1 METTRSSACMR
12 WVVKTR
18 LGWLWTTQVSLYF
31 SSWIDSTYRWV
42 SPLKSCSCYDQLK
55 PQAVSPEHASPQMF
69 SILLSCRLLK
79 PRPQFSSCAASAFT
93 CPRTSWPAGVWETSR
108 ITSAHTCLTRAS
120 YSTQLHR
127 EKPFP
132 SLLPKPSEANW
143 CTHLH
148 PFPFKRFELVLGSFL
163 FLLLPTRSPLPD
175 LKLIQ
180 FPSLFFFFP
189 PHTPNVFSSSLC
201 HFWIGSP
208 PPFFFF
214 ISLLLHSLL
223 LTHPVLFI
231 WTCTNIDFEWL
242 VVLLEPHCQ
251 QHRSLKELF
260 MLHQNRNKQ
269 YTGLHG
275 GSQMDVFLY
284 PCCHKKGLLKLVCNV
299 KRGF

>member
-1 METTRSSACMR
+1 METTRSNACMR

-42 SPLKSCSCYDQLK
+42 SPLKSCSWFDQLK

-69 SILLSCRLLK
+69 SIRLSCRLLK

-120 YSTQLHR
+120 YATQPHR
-127 EKPFP
+127 EKSFP

-163 FLLLPTRSPLPD
+163 FCCYLLVL
-175 LKLIQ
+175 
-180 FPSLFFFFP
+180 PSLTWSWFSSHPCFFFFFFFFYP
-189 PHTPNVFSSSLC
+189 
-201 HFWIGSP
+201 SP
-208 PPFFFF
+208 SPFFFSF
-214 ISLLLHSLL
+214 LCPFLFCSPIFFYFTPSPFP
-223 LTHPVLFI
+223 LTHSSSFVYLNLHEHWFWVVGCSLGAALSTAPVIEGTLYVASKQEQTIHRSSRWFSDGRVFYI
-231 WTCTNIDFEWL
+231 L
-242 VVLLEPHCQ
+242 VVIRKDC
-251 QHRSLKELF
+251 
-260 MLHQNRNKQ
+260 
-269 YTGLHG
+269 
-275 GSQMDVFLY
+275 
-284 PCCHKKGLLKLVCNV
+284 
-299 KRGF
+299 

>member
-42 SPLKSCSCYDQLK
+42 SPLKSWSCYDQLK

-189 PHTPNVFSSSLC
+189 PSHSQCFFFFSLP
-201 HFWIGSP
+201 FLDWFP

-214 ISLLLHSLL
+214 LFHSFSIPSYSLIQFCLFEPARTLILSGWLFSWSHTVNSTGHWRNSLCCIK
-223 LTHPVLFI
+223 TGTNNTQVFTVVLR
-231 WTCTNIDFEWL
+231 WTCFYIL
-242 VVLLEPHCQ
+242 VVIRKDC
-251 QHRSLKELF
+251 
-260 MLHQNRNKQ
+260 
-269 YTGLHG
+269 
-275 GSQMDVFLY
+275 
-284 PCCHKKGLLKLVCNV
+284 
-299 KRGF
+299 

>member
-1 METTRSSACMR
+1 METTKSSACMR

-180 FPSLFFFFP
+180 FPSLFFFP
-189 PHTPNVFSSSLC
+189 PSHSQCFFFFSLP
-201 HFWIGSP
+201 FLDWFP

-214 ISLLLHSLL
+214 LFHSFSIPSYSLIQFCLFEPARTLILSGWLFSWSHTVNSTGHWRNSLCCIK
-223 LTHPVLFI
+223 TGTNNTQVFTVVLR
-231 WTCTNIDFEWL
+231 WTCFYIL
-242 VVLLEPHCQ
+242 VVIRKDC
-251 QHRSLKELF
+251 
-260 MLHQNRNKQ
+260 
-269 YTGLHG
+269 
-275 GSQMDVFLY
+275 
-284 PCCHKKGLLKLVCNV
+284 
-299 KRGF
+299 

>member
-189 PHTPNVFSSSLC
+189 PSHSQCFFFFSLP
-201 HFWIGSP
+201 FLDWFP

-214 ISLLLHSLL
+214 LFHSFSIPSYSLIQFCLFEPARTLILSGWLFSWSHTVNSTGHWRNSLCCIK
-223 LTHPVLFI
+223 TGTNNTQVFTVVLR
-231 WTCTNIDFEWL
+231 WTCFYIL
-242 VVLLEPHCQ
+242 VVIRKDC
-251 QHRSLKELF
+251 
-260 MLHQNRNKQ
+260 
-269 YTGLHG
+269 
-275 GSQMDVFLY
+275 
-284 PCCHKKGLLKLVCNV
+284 
-299 KRGF
+299 